1 MSEAYLE
8 ITYDPPP
15 HKEPNSGWYSAGSS
29 LAGAAGAFCIAAA
42 AAAAAAGFRRTVGRL
57 C

>member
-1 MSEAYLE
+1 MSEIEENYL
-8 ITYDPPP
+8 DPP

-42 AAAAAAGFRRTVGRL
+42 AAAGFRRTVGRL

>member
-8 ITYDPPP
+8 ITYDAPP

-42 AAAAAAGFRRTVGRL
+42 VAAAAADRAPEAGRL